1 MKNGKSTQFTGEQQF
16 YFGQHKEKTKY
27 PQHLKK
33 TGNRKEKNE
42 DVIHRRVKVYQ
53 TMMTEIKKM
62 KKNIDVETHEE
73 RNSDEIK
80 NHK

>member
-1 MKNGKSTQFTGEQQF
+1 
-16 YFGQHKEKTKY
+16 
-27 PQHLKK
+27 
-33 TGNRKEKNE
+33 
-42 DVIHRRVKVYQ
+42 
-53 TMMTEIKKM
+53 MMTEIKKM